1 MVACYFEQVE
11 NVVVILLTLTNSK
24 KFKKLVVIL
33 LTFNKLKI
41 DSYFAEFGQV
51 SS

>member
-11 NVVVILLTLTNSK
+11 NVVVILLTLKNSK

-33 LTFNKLKI
+33 LTFNKLK
-41 DSYFAEFGQV
+41 S
-51 SS
+51 

>member
-11 NVVVILLTLTNSK
+11 NVVVILLTLKNSK

-33 LTFNKLKI
+33 LTFNKLKN
-41 DSYFAEFGQV
+41 
-51 SS
+51 